1 MEAIDSYGHKYGV
14 NSPQLNQLLL
24 DVDKMLQ
31 DFRQNLTSNG
41 LNDDVN
47 IIVFSDHGMTNLTQ
61 IVNITDVLN
70 MSDIKVIFQEPP
82 YVTIWPEEGQLEKVG
97 ISINKTALI
106 ISKTCLFL
114 DLSINEI
121 LKFSTFVYV
130 NLIVSA
136 ISIHLPVLPK
146 DFPRLFWD
154 VFHLRI

>member
-1 MEAIDSYGHKYGV
+1 MCVFLYLKTFLGIYLEAIDSYGHKYGV

-24 DVDKMLQ
+24 DVDKTLQ

-97 ISINKTALI
+97 I
-106 ISKTCLFL
+106 
-114 DLSINEI
+114 
-121 LKFSTFVYV
+121 
-130 NLIVSA
+130 
-136 ISIHLPVLPK
+136 
-146 DFPRLFWD
+146 
-154 VFHLRI
+154 